1 MTPPPTRRHL
11 LGASLGLCAAALL
24 PGCGQ
29 PPASRSHRTAA
40 EPAEA
45 PGSVTPGRP
54 RLRLIGEATL
64 PHRMDFQGT
73 TVGGLSGIDYDPATG
88 LYVLISDDRSIISPA
103 RAYTARLPLS
113 AAGLGTPQLEHV
125 TLLRNA
131 QGTPFPNRQQALP
144 SDEVPDPEAIRWLDG
159 GHVLWASEGWAL
171 RGMGPALHESRMPDG
186 QWVRSLPLPP
196 MFTPR
201 PGAGTGPRD
210 NLAFEGLA
218 LSPDR
223 RTAWVAMEN
232 ALLQDGPSPRV
243 GAEGGPCRITAF
255 DLASGQAV
263 RQIAYVPD
271 AIPARGPLP
280 GLLPPV
286 LYADNGISE
295 ILMHDAHH
303 MLVLER
309 AYVLGQGLSL
319 RLYRIDTRSASD
331 TLGLERLLPGN
342 HHSATKTLVADF
354 ATLGLSR
361 LDNTEGMTWGP
372 VLQHGNRS
380 SRTLVVVSD
389 DNFRSAQVTQFAA
402 FEFIETRSA
411 VMDEKTRFYV
421 PDSVK
426 HPTIDTSVN
435 HDNR

>member
-1 MTPPPTRRHL
+1 MTLQIARRTL
-11 LGASLGLCAAALL
+11 LGAGMAFGASALL

-29 PPASRSHRTAA
+29 PPAIPQPVPSA
-40 EPAEA
+40 PARA
-45 PGSVTPGRP
+45 TVP

-73 TVGGLSGIDYDPATG
+73 TVGGLSGIDYDPASG
-88 LYVLISDDRSIISPA
+88 LYVLISDDRSILSPA
-103 RAYTARLPLS
+103 RAYTARLPLT
-113 AAGLGTPQLEHV
+113 ATGLGTPQLESV

-131 QGTPFPNRQQALP
+131 QGTPFPKRQQARP
-144 SDEVPDPEAIRWLDG
+144 TDEVPDPEAVRWLADG
-159 GHVLWASEGWAL
+159 RVLWASEGWVH
-171 RGMGPALHESRMPDG
+171 RGMGPALHESRMSDG
-186 QWVRSLPLPP
+186 QLVRTLALPP
-196 MFTPR
+196 MFTPQ

-218 LSPDR
+218 LTPDQ

-280 GLLPPV
+280 GLTPPV
-286 LYADNGISE
+286 VYADNGISE
-295 ILMHDAHH
+295 ILMQDTHH

-309 AYVLGQGLSL
+309 AYVLGQSMSL
-319 RLYRIDTRSASD
+319 RLYRIDTRTASD
-331 TLGLERLLPGN
+331 TLGLDQLQPGN
-342 HHSATKTLVADF
+342 HQSAAKTLVADF
-354 ATLGLSR
+354 ATLGLTQ

-372 VLQHGNRS
+372 VLHDVQDNGRRI
-380 SRTLVVVSD
+380 RTLVVVSD
-389 DNFRSAQVTQFAA
+389 DNFRSAQITQFAA
-402 FEFIETRSA
+402 FEFIE
-411 VMDEKTRFYV
+411 
-421 PDSVK
+421 
-426 HPTIDTSVN
+426 
-435 HDNR
+435 